1 MDGHDPP
8 NPTPENHHLQPTQP
22 NDVCLTYHIRTWPSG
37 QFKGDK
43 KEKKKHR
50 ERRRDQHEPGE
61 HPEPTKGWLNPP
73 SQAHIQGPLYIIC
86 IRPAT
91 RRAEESRP
99 SALAIQPLPLS
110 PIAALVPA
118 PLDPAALQS
127 LEPANVNHVLFATR
141 ILDSTHKLTLHT
153 TTARYLAANQLGA
166 VSAKQEAR
174 SAQEEWAFEPV
185 PTSPNNDHP
194 DADGRFKL
202 KSCLYNKFLSVEELA
217 SGKLVIHADSNSPA
231 KPAAH
236 LLAKKGLL
244 STKTANAGLTILKPG
259 HSFHD
264 LEANN
269 IRQYQARGAGQL
281 QPPAKGK
288 AGLKKARKEGWL
300 AKELLD
306 RRAKLKSNRY
316 AK

>member
-1 MDGHDPP
+1 
-8 NPTPENHHLQPTQP
+8 
-22 NDVCLTYHIRTWPSG
+22 
-37 QFKGDK
+37 
-43 KEKKKHR
+43 
-50 ERRRDQHEPGE
+50 
-61 HPEPTKGWLNPP
+61 
-73 SQAHIQGPLYIIC
+73 
-86 IRPAT
+86 
-91 RRAEESRP
+91 
-99 SALAIQPLPLS
+99 
-110 PIAALVPA
+110 
-118 PLDPAALQS
+118 
-127 LEPANVNHVLFATR
+127 
-141 ILDSTHKLTLHT
+141 THKLTLHT

-236 LLAKKGLL
+236 LLVRMQAAELL
-244 STKTANAGLTILKPG
+244 KARKRLADDQQHVRNTSPSSSSSTSTLIHPYTLN
-259 HSFHD
+259 S
-264 LEANN
+264 
-269 IRQYQARGAGQL
+269 RQYQARGAGQL